1 MKKFL
6 NFSNNSENLKLIE
19 CESLSND
26 LLFIKY
32 GVSENDFIKLNDNQ
46 NIILVEKGKVLDI
59 KEKKGIYKIKEIPE
73 EENNNSD
80 ELIIRKA
87 ENENLCVIFLNKS
100 EIIHNKYI
108 IDNPIKYID
117 WKNGESSEIYI
128 KLEGY
133 YDFRIEDTLK
143 FLSKVIGLR
152 NHFSKQELIEKIRK
166 YVISSIEKGINE
178 LSEEYKLDINTLVQ
192 KSKELEIKLKEN
204 KYDVKLLEY
213 GIKLIYF
220 DVEDFKVSKKK
231 FKFFKNKS

>member
-6 NFSNNSENLKLIE
+6 NFSNYSKNLKLIE
-19 CESLSND
+19 CENLSND
-26 LLFIKY
+26 LLFVKY
-32 GVSENDFIKLNDNQ
+32 DVSENDLIKLNNNQ

-59 KEKKGIYKIKEIPE
+59 KEEKGIYEIKEIQ
-73 EENNNSD
+73 EENNVFD
-80 ELIIRKA
+80 ELIIQKA

-108 IDNPIKYID
+108 IDNPIRYID

-128 KLEGY
+128 KLEGF

-166 YVISSIEKGINE
+166 YIISSIEKGINE
-178 LSEEYKLDINTLVQ
+178 ISEEYKLNIDTLVQ
-192 KSKELEIKLKEN
+192 KSKELEVKLKQNE
-204 KYDVKLLEY
+204 YDVKLLEY
-213 GIKLIYF
+213 GIKLLYF
-220 DVEDFKVSKKK
+220 DVKKKKNKKKK
-231 FKFFKNKS
+231 FKFFKNNS